1 MKKYT
6 LEQLKTEK
14 IAINVRTKKEASSLL
29 QKFDEIGLNCCKADV
44 DYMFGSHK
52 NQLCFN
58 IDKFEPPLIGWC
70 SAIFYH
76 DNAYTII
83 TPDQIDWGEEK
94 KAEVAQVTINGGI
107 MPPTD
112 WKITTATPKQD
123 NPPAVI
129 TKAVKDWN
137 AFKSFIKEIEMHGRG
152 LTSSQLKT
160 FMAKTRRDMED
171 K

>member
-6 LEQLKTEK
+6 LEQLKKEK
-14 IAINVRTKKEASSLL
+14 IAINIKTEEEWEELIRKFKSHNINWYYNAEESPKFQEELSSVDIYTGKILCANLNYNILL
-29 QKFDEIGLNCCKADV
+29 GFL
-44 DYMFGSHK
+44 
-52 NQLCFN
+52 
-58 IDKFEPPLIGWC
+58 
-70 SAIFYH
+70 
-76 DNAYTII
+76 II
-83 TPDQIDWGEEK
+83 TPDQIDWGEDD
-94 KAEVAQVTINGGI
+94 KAKAAQVTINGGI

-112 WKITTATPKQD
+112 WKITTATLKQD

-137 AFKSFIKEIEMHGRG
+137 AFKAFVKEIEMHGRG

-160 FMAKTRRDMED
+160 FMAKTRKDMGEQ